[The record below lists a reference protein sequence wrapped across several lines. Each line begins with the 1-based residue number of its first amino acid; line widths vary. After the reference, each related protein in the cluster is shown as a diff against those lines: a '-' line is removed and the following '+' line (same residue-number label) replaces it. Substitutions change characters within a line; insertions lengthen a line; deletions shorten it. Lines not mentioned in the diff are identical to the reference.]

1 MTQTNRSRVVMNRR
15 CVVIAVDVAIAIAAL
30 IAPCRLIAQGGDT
43 VSRPFVRGGM
53 YDKPFLGRLAGGIAL
68 GGYAE
73 LHARHERVDG
83 ARDEAGFV
91 PKRFNLFV
99 NSRVSDVVRFGA
111 EIEFEDGANEIVLE
125 FAAIDLRLHRA
136 ATLRAG
142 IVLTPLG
149 RFNLS
154 HDSPLN
160 EFTDRPLVA
169 TDLVGSAFS
178 EAGVGA
184 FGEFPAGSNGR
195 LTYEVYA
202 TNGLHDGLLLNSPD
216 GTRVPLGR
224 RNFEDANG
232 SPAFTGR
239 VAWSP
244 SERAEL
250 GMSAHSGAYNA
261 FITEGAQVERR
272 RDATLATLDAEW
284 EVAGVRLSG
293 EATTVRVELPP
304 SLNGLFAS
312 RQRGA
317 YIEAVRDIRRGLQ
330 PGLPNSVIAAKLR
343 IDAVD
348 FDTELRGD
356 AVAQVSAGV
365 NYRPTPDTVIKFD
378 FVRGRA
384 WDRFNNASEF
394 AKLLASVATYF

>member
-1 MTQTNRSRVVMNRR
+1 MHRSLAVLAFVA
-15 CVVIAVDVAIAIAAL
+15 VIAAAAV
-30 IAPCRLIAQGGDT
+30 IAPGSAAAQAGD
-43 VSRPFVRGGM
+43 SASARPFVRGGV
-53 YDKPFLGRLAGGIAL
+53 YDKPFLGRLAGRIAI

-91 PKRFNLFV
+91 PRRFNLFV

-111 EIEFEDGANEIVLE
+111 ELEFEDGAEEIVLE

-136 ATLRAG
+136 ATVRAG
-142 IVLTPLG
+142 MILTPLG

-178 EAGVGA
+178 EAGIGA
-184 FGEFPAGSNGR
+184 FGEFSAGDSGR
-195 LTYEVYA
+195 VTYEVYA

-216 GTRVPLGR
+216 GTRLPLGR
-224 RNFEDANG
+224 KNFEDANG

-239 VAWSP
+239 LAWSP
-244 SERAEL
+244 SEKGEL
-250 GMSAHSGAYNA
+250 GVSAYHGAYNA
-261 FITEGAQVERR
+261 FIVEGTQVARR
-272 RDATLATLDAEW
+272 RDVALVVVDGEW
-284 EVAGVRLSG
+284 EVAGVRVSG
-293 EATTVRVELPP
+293 EATVVRVELPP
-304 SLNGLFAS
+304 SLGGLFAS

-348 FDTELRGD
+348 FDTQLRGD
-356 AVAQVSAGV
+356 AVTQVSAGI
-365 NYRPTPDTVIKFD
+365 NYRPTPDTVLKFD

>member
-1 MTQTNRSRVVMNRR
+1 MNRSPVVIAFL
-15 CVVIAVDVAIAIAAL
+15 VVIAVTSV
-30 IAPCRLIAQGGDT
+30 IAPGSSKAQGDT
-43 VSRPFVRGGM
+43 TERPFVRGGV
-53 YDKPFLGRLAGGIAL
+53 YDKPMLGRLAGRIAI

-111 EIEFEDGANEIVLE
+111 ELEFEDGAEEIVLE

-142 IVLTPLG
+142 MILTPLG

-184 FGEFPAGSNGR
+184 FGEFSAGGSGR

-216 GTRVPLGR
+216 GTRLPLGR
-224 RNFEDANG
+224 KNFEDANG
-232 SPAFTGR
+232 SPALTGR
-239 VAWSP
+239 FAWSP
-244 SERAEL
+244 SETGEFGL
-250 GMSAHSGAYNA
+250 SAYHGAYNA
-261 FITEGAQVERR
+261 FIVEGTQVEPR
-272 RDATLATLDAEW
+272 RDVALAAVDAEW
-284 EVAGVRLSG
+284 EIAGVRLSG

-317 YIEAVRDIRRGLQ
+317 YIEAVRDIRRGVQ
-330 PGLPNSVIAAKLR
+330 AGLPNSVIAAKLR
-343 IDAVD
+343 VDAVD
-348 FDTELRGD
+348 FDTQLRGD
-356 AVAQVSAGV
+356 AITQVSVGI
-365 NYRPTPDTVIKFD
+365 NYRPTPDTVLKFD